1 MNGSISSLS
10 IIIPVYNEIEC
21 LKKNLSP
28 IINEIKN
35 CVYVVDLIFICSG
48 CTDKSEIY
56 IKKILK
62 KSNIK
67 YSVVIE
73 KSEKRIWIC
82 N

>member
-48 CTDKSEIY
+48 CTDKA
-56 IKKILK
+56 
-62 KSNIK
+62 K
-67 YSVVIE
+67 YT
-73 KSEKRIWIC
+73 
-82 N
+82 